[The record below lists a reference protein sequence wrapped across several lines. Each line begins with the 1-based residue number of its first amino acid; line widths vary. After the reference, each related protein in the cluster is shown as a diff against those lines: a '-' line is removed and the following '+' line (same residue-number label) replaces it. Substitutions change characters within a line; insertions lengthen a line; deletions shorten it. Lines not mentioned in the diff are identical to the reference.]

1 MSRDKRADW
10 EASLGPAGTF
20 SRAERDAVYRA
31 IYERRD
37 VRDEF
42 LDAEVPRETVMR
54 ILDAAHHAPSVGFMQ
69 PWNFILVR
77 DREVRENVAAAFAQG
92 VRAEELVI
100 APERRE
106 LYRDLKLQGI
116 LKAPLNICVTC
127 DRARHGT
134 TGLGRSLQPN
144 TDLLST
150 ACAVQNLWL
159 AARVEGVGVGWV
171 SIMRESELR
180 AILGIPEEIAV
191 VAYLCVGYI
200 ERAYCR
206 PELEAK
212 RWARRLALDDLV
224 FDDRWG
230 MRSTVPPP

>member
-1 MSRDKRADW
+1 MRHLRPRSPGEDW
-10 EASLGPAGTF
+10 AG
-20 SRAERDAVYRA
+20 A
-31 IYERRD
+31 I
-37 VRDEF
+37 
-42 LDAEVPRETVMR
+42 L
-54 ILDAAHHAPSVGFMQ
+54 
-69 PWNFILVR
+69 
-77 DREVRENVAAAFAQG
+77 
-92 VRAEELVI
+92 
-100 APERRE
+100 
-106 LYRDLKLQGI
+106 
-116 LKAPLNICVTC
+116 
-127 DRARHGT
+127 T
-134 TGLGRSLQPN
+134 TN

-212 RWARRLALDDLV
+212 RWARRLALDNLV

-230 MRSTVPPP
+230 TRSTSPTL